1 MITSSKALSAAV
13 AGIVASVVFTASAL
27 VQSLLRDDHAL
38 LADPVSA
45 LAAGPD
51 GWVQNVAFTVTGVLM
66 ILFAAGVHLAVRAGR
81 NAVFGPVFIALFGV
95 GLLGAAA
102 FPAADAT
109 GPFVAEQVPAAHSVS
124 AVVAFLSAGLGAL
137 LVSWRLADDERWRDL
152 CGYTRAVGV
161 TILALFIGGGV
172 LVRPMQAPFHDW
184 LGLWQ
189 WILVVLWFSCV
200 IVLAV
205 RLLRTSSHTAAAER
219 RSVQTGIRSG
229 EPS

>member
-1 MITSSKALSAAV
+1 MITSSKALSVAA
-13 AGIVASVVFTASAL
+13 AGIVASVGFAASAL

-38 LADPVSA
+38 LADPISA
-45 LAAGPD
+45 LAAGLY
-51 GWVQNVAFTVTGVLM
+51 GWVQNVTFAVTGVLM

-81 NAVFGPVFIALFGV
+81 KAVFGPVFIALFGV

-137 LVSWRLADDERWRDL
+137 LLSWRLTDDEQWRDL
-152 CGYTRAVGV
+152 SGYARAVGV

-172 LVRPMQAPFHDW
+172 LVRPTQAPFHDW

-189 WILVVLWFSCV
+189 WILVVVWFSCV

-205 RLLRTSSHTAAAER
+205 RLLRTRSDTAVPRRPSVHTGSRLAP
-219 RSVQTGIRSG
+219 
-229 EPS
+229 PS